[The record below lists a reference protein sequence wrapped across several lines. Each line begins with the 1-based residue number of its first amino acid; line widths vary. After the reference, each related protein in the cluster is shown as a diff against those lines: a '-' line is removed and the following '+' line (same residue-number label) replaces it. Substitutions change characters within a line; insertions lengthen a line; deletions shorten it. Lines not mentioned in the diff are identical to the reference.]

1 MQVNCQTEDK
11 DELMGWIEQKIG
23 RRASETFTEDLSLD
37 DKSAKNTNHA
47 LVPDS
52 KSIFLKYGLQH
63 QRLQLEDKD
72 GIKIYFYI

>member
-23 RRASETFTEDLSLD
+23 RRATETFTEDLSLD

-47 LVPDS
+47 L
-52 KSIFLKYGLQH
+52 IFLKYGLQH

>member
-23 RRASETFTEDLSLD
+23 RRSTETFTEDLSSD
-37 DKSAKNTNHA
+37 DKSAKNTNHG

-52 KSIFLKYGLQH
+52 KSIFFKYGLKH

-72 GIKIYFYI
+72 GIKI